1 MKNLRRFLF
10 LSALAFTFVLPPSL
24 PAADVSVTAA
34 NFQPGAGALFHTGIA
49 GATITAGQL
58 IAISPSTGKFV
69 LADANDVDLSK
80 VIGIA
85 SHAAISGQPLAVVW
99 YADNLVTG
107 ATLSM
112 TNPVYVCSAT
122 AGGIAPVADL
132 APGGLYPAVVLIAF
146 STTPAATTT
155 TTCVFRAPAFRG
167 TSVSVVTP

>member
-34 NFQPGAGALFHTGIA
+34 NFQPGAGAKFHTGIA

-58 IAISPSTGKFV
+58 IAISPSTGRFV
-69 LADANDVDLSK
+69 LADANDIDLCQ
-80 VIGIA
+80 VIGISAHA
-85 SHAAISGQPLAVVW
+85 SINGQPLAVVW
-99 YADNLVTG
+99 YADNLVCG

-112 TNPVYVCSAT
+112 TNPVYVLSAT
-122 AGGIAPVADL
+122 AGGIAPAADL
-132 APGGLYPAVVLIAF
+132 SAGGLYPAVVIIAT

-155 TTCVFRAPAFRG
+155 TTCVFRAPAFVG
-167 TSVSVVTP
+167 SSVSVVTP